1 MKEEEERLEILRRNI
16 DAWKDNEKILYRVNE
31 KLIIKNTNNNI
42 DKLLKLDIDSLL
54 RKINKR

>member
-42 DKLLKLDIDSLL
+42 DKLLKLDKDSLL